1 MAEKPVEAGDAMDKR
16 ERIRQF
22 FAGKERVKVPTVLQ
36 MEATECGAAS
46 LAMILAYYG
55 RWLPLEFLR
64 QECGVTRDGSNADN
78 LLKAARRQGC
88 VAKAFAGRSEVLRK
102 KEFPLILFWEFNH
115 FLVLE
120 GFQGDTVFLNDPAMG
135 RRTVTWDE
143 FLTSYTGVYMK
154 ITPSENFKPEGEP
167 YSIVKTV
174 AAKLKEDKWALIF
187 LMVLGLCMIIP
198 GLAIPVMGQIF
209 IDDVFSLKH
218 ADWIVKLLN
227 AMFGT
232 MILLGIMTAMR
243 AAVLTYWQKK
253 LTIADS
259 SGFFWHVL
267 RMPVAFFQQRYAAD
281 IASRIQFN
289 ESTAEVL
296 SNQAATALL
305 DLLVALF
312 YLLLLFQYSVPLT
325 LIGVSISVVD
335 IFVFLYMR
343 RRQTDLIM
351 RIQQD
356 ASKAY
361 GVLMSGLMMVESI
374 KANGSE
380 GDLFAKWAGYAA
392 KASVA
397 TQEMKLWTMKV
408 KLLPLLLGGLNTALI
423 MTVGGFSIMEG
434 IMTAGIYMAFNN
446 LIAKFHEPVQKLLSL
461 GNVLQNTEMQ
471 MRRLDDVRRYK
482 TDTLNYPDENQ
493 TVSFSGNRLSGEL
506 TLKDVSFGYSP
517 LDPPLIEHFDL
528 HLEPGRWAAVVGSSG
543 SGKSTL
549 AKLVAGLYEEWSG
562 EILFD
567 GVKRREIPRPV
578 IVNSLATVDQDVFQI
593 SGTVRQN
600 ISMFDKSVPSTD
612 IVQAAQD
619 ACIHDD
625 IIQLQGG
632 YDAEVSEGGLNFSG
646 GQRQRLEIARALAF
660 NPSLLILD
668 EATSAIDPMTEQKC
682 LENIRRRGCTCLIV
696 AHRLST
702 IREADEIIVL
712 ERGKVAERGTHREL
726 ISHDGPYRRLIE
738 ERDQQEADVADLD

>member
-1 MAEKPVEAGDAMDKR
+1 MDKR

-55 RWLPLEFLR
+55 RWLPLELLR

-135 RRTVTWDE
+135 RRTVPWDE
-143 FLTSYTGVYMK
+143 FITSYTGVYMK
-154 ITPSENFKPEGEP
+154 ITPDENFKPEGEP

-174 AAKLKEDKWALIF
+174 AAKLREDKWALIF

-198 GLAIPVMGQIF
+198 GLAVPVMSQIF

-218 ADWIVKLLN
+218 ADWIVKLLI

-232 MILLGIMTAMR
+232 MVMLGIMTAMR

-267 RMPVAFFQQRYAAD
+267 RMPVTFFQQRYAAD

-325 LIGVSISVVD
+325 LIGISISVVD

-408 KLLPLLLGGLNTALI
+408 KLLPLLLGGLNSALI

-482 TDTLNYPDENQ
+482 TDSLNYPDENQ
-493 TVSFSGNRLSGEL
+493 TVSFTGNRLSGEL

-600 ISMFDKSVPSTD
+600 ISMFDKSVPSAD

-738 ERDQQEADVADLD
+738 ERDQQEADAADLD

>member
-1 MAEKPVEAGDAMDKR
+1 M
-16 ERIRQF
+16 RITCLRLP
-22 FAGKERVKVPTVLQ
+22 GVRVAWPRPLRV
-36 MEATECGAAS
+36 AAK
-46 LAMILAYYG
+46 
-55 RWLPLEFLR
+55 
-64 QECGVTRDGSNADN
+64 C
-78 LLKAARRQGC
+78 C
-88 VAKAFAGRSEVLRK
+88 VK

-135 RRTVTWDE
+135 RRTVPWDE
-143 FLTSYTGVYMK
+143 FITSYTGVYMK
-154 ITPSENFKPEGEP
+154 ITPDENFKPEGEP

-174 AAKLKEDKWALIF
+174 AAKLREDKWALIF

-198 GLAIPVMGQIF
+198 GLAVPVMGQIF

-218 ADWIVKLLN
+218 ADWIVKLLI

-232 MILLGIMTAMR
+232 MVMLGIMTAMR

-325 LIGVSISVVD
+325 LIGISISVVD

-408 KLLPLLLGGLNTALI
+408 KLLPLLLGGLNSALI

-482 TDTLNYPDENQ
+482 TDSLNYPDENQ
-493 TVSFSGNRLSGEL
+493 TVSFTGNRLSGEL

-600 ISMFDKSVPSTD
+600 ISMFDKSVPSAD

-738 ERDQQEADVADLD
+738 ERDQQEADAADLD

>member
-1 MAEKPVEAGDAMDKR
+1 MDKR

-174 AAKLKEDKWALIF
+174 AAKLREDKWALIF

-325 LIGVSISVVD
+325 LIGISISVVD

-408 KLLPLLLGGLNTALI
+408 KLLPLLLGGLNSALI

-482 TDTLNYPDENQ
+482 TDSLNYPDENQ
-493 TVSFSGNRLSGEL
+493 TVSFTGNRLSGEL

-632 YDAEVSEGGLNFSG
+632 YDAEVAEGGLNFSG

-738 ERDQQEADVADLD
+738 ERDQQEADAADLD

>member
-1 MAEKPVEAGDAMDKR
+1 MDTR

-46 LAMILAYYG
+46 LAMVLAYYG

-120 GFQGDTVFLNDPAMG
+120 GFQGNTVFLNDPAMG

-154 ITPSENFKPEGEP
+154 ITPAENFKPEGEP

-174 AAKLKEDKWALIF
+174 AAKLREDKWALIF
-187 LMVLGLCMIIP
+187 LMVVGLCMIIP

-218 ADWIVKLLN
+218 ADWIVNLLN

-232 MILLGIMTAMR
+232 MILLGILTAMR
-243 AAVLTYWQKK
+243 ATALTYWQKK

-267 RMPVAFFQQRYAAD
+267 RLPVTFFQQRFAAD

-325 LIGVSISVVD
+325 LIGISISIVD

-392 KASVA
+392 KATVA
-397 TQEMKLWTMKV
+397 TQEMKLWAMKV

-446 LIAKFHEPVQKLLSL
+446 LIGKFHEPVQKLLSL
-461 GNVLQNTEMQ
+461 GNVLQDTEMQ

-482 TDTLNYPDENQ
+482 TDSLNYPGDDQ
-493 TVSFSGNRLSGEL
+493 VISFKGNRLSGEL
-506 TLKDVSFGYSP
+506 TLKDVNFGYSP
-517 LDPPLIEHFDL
+517 LDPPLIERFNL

-562 EILFD
+562 EVLFD

-578 IVNSLATVDQDVFQI
+578 IVNSLASVDQDVFQI
-593 SGTVRQN
+593 TGTVRDN
-600 ISMFDKSVPSTD
+600 ITMFDKSVPSAD
-612 IVQAAQD
+612 VVQAAQD
-619 ACIHDD
+619 ACIHED
-625 IIQLQGG
+625 IMRLPGG
-632 YDAEVSEGGLNFSG
+632 YEAEVAEGGLNFSG
-646 GQRQRLEIARALAF
+646 GQRQRLEIARALAC

-702 IREADEIIVL
+702 IRDADEIIVL

-726 ISHDGPYRRLIE
+726 IAHDGPYRRLIE
-738 ERDQQEADVADLD
+738 ERDRMEADEESLN

>member
-1 MAEKPVEAGDAMDKR
+1 MDKR

-135 RRTVTWDE
+135 RRTVPWDE
-143 FLTSYTGVYMK
+143 FITSYTGVYMK
-154 ITPSENFKPEGEP
+154 ITPDENFKPEGEP

-174 AAKLKEDKWALIF
+174 AAKLREDKWALIF

-198 GLAIPVMGQIF
+198 GLAVPVMSQIF

-218 ADWIVKLLN
+218 ADWIVKLLI

-232 MILLGIMTAMR
+232 MVMLGIMTAMR

-408 KLLPLLLGGLNTALI
+408 KLLPLLLGGLNSALI

-482 TDTLNYPDENQ
+482 TDSLNYPDENQ
-493 TVSFSGNRLSGEL
+493 TVSFTGNRLSGEL

-738 ERDQQEADVADLD
+738 ERDQQEADAADLD

>member
-1 MAEKPVEAGDAMDKR
+1 MDKR

-135 RRTVTWDE
+135 RRTVPWDE
-143 FLTSYTGVYMK
+143 FITSYTGVYMK
-154 ITPSENFKPEGEP
+154 ITPDENFKPEGEP

-174 AAKLKEDKWALIF
+174 AAKLREDKWALIF

-198 GLAIPVMGQIF
+198 GLAVPVMSQIF

-218 ADWIVKLLN
+218 ADWIVKLLI

-232 MILLGIMTAMR
+232 MVMLGIMTAMR

-267 RMPVAFFQQRYAAD
+267 RMPVTFFQQRYAAD

-325 LIGVSISVVD
+325 LIGISISVVD

-408 KLLPLLLGGLNTALI
+408 KLLPLLLGGLNSALI

-482 TDTLNYPDENQ
+482 TDSLNYPDDNQ
-493 TVSFSGNRLSGEL
+493 TVSFTGNRLSGEL

-632 YDAEVSEGGLNFSG
+632 YDAEVAEGGLNFSG

-738 ERDQQEADVADLD
+738 ERDRQEADAADLD

>member
-1 MAEKPVEAGDAMDKR
+1 MDKR

-55 RWLPLEFLR
+55 RWLPLELLR

-135 RRTVTWDE
+135 RRTVPWDE
-143 FLTSYTGVYMK
+143 FITSYTGVYMK
-154 ITPSENFKPEGEP
+154 ITPDENFKPEGEP

-174 AAKLKEDKWALIF
+174 AAKLREDKWALIF

-198 GLAIPVMGQIF
+198 GLAVPVMSQIF

-218 ADWIVKLLN
+218 ADWIVKLLI

-232 MILLGIMTAMR
+232 MVMLGIMTAMR

-267 RMPVAFFQQRYAAD
+267 RMPVTFFQQRYAAD

-408 KLLPLLLGGLNTALI
+408 KLLPLLLGGLNSALI

-434 IMTAGIYMAFNN
+434 IMTAGIYTAFNN

-482 TDTLNYPDENQ
+482 TDSLNYPDENQ
-493 TVSFSGNRLSGEL
+493 TVSFTGNRLSGEL

-632 YDAEVSEGGLNFSG
+632 YDAEVAEGGLNFSG

-738 ERDQQEADVADLD
+738 ERDQQEADAADLD

>member
-1 MAEKPVEAGDAMDKR
+1 MDKR

-22 FAGKERVKVPTVLQ
+22 FAGNERVKVPTVLQ

-135 RRTVTWDE
+135 RRTVPWDE
-143 FLTSYTGVYMK
+143 FITSYTGVYMK
-154 ITPSENFKPEGEP
+154 ITPDENFKPEGEP

-174 AAKLKEDKWALIF
+174 AAKLREDKWALIF

-198 GLAIPVMGQIF
+198 GLAVPVMSQIF

-218 ADWIVKLLN
+218 ADWIVKLLI

-232 MILLGIMTAMR
+232 MVMLGIMTAMR

-267 RMPVAFFQQRYAAD
+267 RMPVTFFQQRYAAD

-325 LIGVSISVVD
+325 LIGISISVVD

-408 KLLPLLLGGLNTALI
+408 KLLPLLLGGLNSALI

-434 IMTAGIYMAFNN
+434 IMTAGIYTAFNN

-482 TDTLNYPDENQ
+482 TDSLNYPDENQ
-493 TVSFSGNRLSGEL
+493 TVSFTGNRLSGEL

-738 ERDQQEADVADLD
+738 ERDQQEADAADLD

>member
-1 MAEKPVEAGDAMDKR
+1 MDKR

-55 RWLPLEFLR
+55 RWLPLELLR

-135 RRTVTWDE
+135 RRTVPWDE
-143 FLTSYTGVYMK
+143 FITSYTGVYMK
-154 ITPSENFKPEGEP
+154 ITPDENFKPEGEP

-174 AAKLKEDKWALIF
+174 AAKLREDKWALIF

-198 GLAIPVMGQIF
+198 GLAVPVMSQIF

-218 ADWIVKLLN
+218 ADWIVKLLI

-232 MILLGIMTAMR
+232 MVMLGIMTAMR

-267 RMPVAFFQQRYAAD
+267 RMPVTFFQQRYAAD

-408 KLLPLLLGGLNTALI
+408 KLLPLLLGGLNSALI

-434 IMTAGIYMAFNN
+434 IMTAGIYTAFNN

-482 TDTLNYPDENQ
+482 TDSLNYPDENQ
-493 TVSFSGNRLSGEL
+493 TVSFTGNRLSGEL

-738 ERDQQEADVADLD
+738 ERDQQEADAADLD

>member
-1 MAEKPVEAGDAMDKR
+1 MDTR

-22 FAGKERVKVPTVLQ
+22 FAGKERVMVPTVLQ

-46 LAMILAYYG
+46 LAMVLAYYG

-64 QECGVTRDGSNADN
+64 QECGVTRDGSNAEN

-88 VAKAFAGRSEVLRK
+88 VAKAFAGRSEKLRK

-120 GFQGDTVFLNDPAMG
+120 GFQGDTVYLNDPAMG
-135 RRTVTWDE
+135 RRTVPWDE
-143 FLTSYTGVYMK
+143 FTGSYTGVYMK
-154 ITPSENFKPEGEP
+154 IAPGENFKPEGEP
-167 YSIVKTV
+167 YSIVKAV
-174 AAKLKEDKWALIF
+174 SAKLKEDKWALIF

-198 GLAIPVMGQIF
+198 GLAVPVMGQIF
-209 IDDVFSLKH
+209 VDDVFSLKH
-218 ADWIVKLLN
+218 PDWIVKLLN
-227 AMFGT
+227 AMCGI

-267 RMPVAFFQQRYAAD
+267 RLPVTFFQQRYAAD
-281 IASRIQFN
+281 IASRIQYN
-289 ESTAEVL
+289 ESTAAVL

-312 YLLLLFQYSVPLT
+312 YLALLFQYSVPLT
-325 LIGVSISVVD
+325 LIGVSISIVD

-343 RRQTDLIM
+343 RHQTDLIM

-392 KASVA
+392 KATVA
-397 TQEMKLWTMKV
+397 TQEMKLWAMKV

-446 LIAKFHEPVQKLLSL
+446 LIGKFQEPVQKLLGL
-461 GNVLQNTEMQ
+461 GNVLQDTEMQ

-482 TDTLNYPDENQ
+482 TDSLNYPDENQ
-493 TVSFSGNRLSGEL
+493 AVTFTGNRLSGEL

-562 EILFD
+562 EVLFD

-593 SGTVRQN
+593 SGTVRDN
-600 ISMFDKSVPSTD
+600 ITMFDKSVPPAD
-612 IVQAAQD
+612 VVQAAAD
-619 ACIHDD
+619 ACIHED
-625 IIQLQGG
+625 IMALQGG
-632 YDAEVSEGGLNFSG
+632 YEAVVAEGGLNFSG
-646 GQRQRLEIARALAF
+646 GQRQRLEIARALAS

-702 IREADEIIVL
+702 IRDADEIIVL
-712 ERGKVAERGTHREL
+712 ERGKVAERGSHREL
-726 ISHDGPYRRLIE
+726 MAHDGPYRRLIE
-738 ERDQQEADVADLD
+738 ERDRQEAESAGLD

>member
-1 MAEKPVEAGDAMDKR
+1 MDKR

-55 RWLPLEFLR
+55 RWLPLELLR

-174 AAKLKEDKWALIF
+174 AAKLREDKWALIF

-198 GLAIPVMGQIF
+198 GLAVPVMSQIF

-218 ADWIVKLLN
+218 ADWIVKLLI

-232 MILLGIMTAMR
+232 MVMLGIMTAMR

-267 RMPVAFFQQRYAAD
+267 RLPVTFFQQRYAAD

-325 LIGVSISVVD
+325 LIGISISVVD

-408 KLLPLLLGGLNTALI
+408 KLLPLLLGGLNSALI

-434 IMTAGIYMAFNN
+434 IMTAGIYTAFNN

-482 TDTLNYPDENQ
+482 TDSLNYPDENQ
-493 TVSFSGNRLSGEL
+493 TVSFTGNRLSGEL

-600 ISMFDKSVPSTD
+600 ISMFDKSVPSAD

-738 ERDQQEADVADLD
+738 ERDQQEADAADLD

>member
-1 MAEKPVEAGDAMDKR
+1 MDKR

-174 AAKLKEDKWALIF
+174 AAKLREDKWALIF

-408 KLLPLLLGGLNTALI
+408 KLLPLLLGGLNSALI

-434 IMTAGIYMAFNN
+434 IMTAGIYTAFNN

-482 TDTLNYPDENQ
+482 TDSLNYPDENQ
-493 TVSFSGNRLSGEL
+493 TVSFTGNRLSGEL

-632 YDAEVSEGGLNFSG
+632 YDAEVAEGGLNFSG

>member
-1 MAEKPVEAGDAMDKR
+1 MDKR

-135 RRTVTWDE
+135 RRTVPWDE
-143 FLTSYTGVYMK
+143 FITSYTGVYMK
-154 ITPSENFKPEGEP
+154 ITPDENFKPEGEP

-174 AAKLKEDKWALIF
+174 AAKLREDKWALIF

-198 GLAIPVMGQIF
+198 GLAVPVMSQIF

-325 LIGVSISVVD
+325 LIGISISVVD

-408 KLLPLLLGGLNTALI
+408 KLLPLLLGGLNSALI

-434 IMTAGIYMAFNN
+434 IMTAGIYTAFNN

-482 TDTLNYPDENQ
+482 TDSLNYPDENQ
-493 TVSFSGNRLSGEL
+493 TVSFTGNRLSGEL

-738 ERDQQEADVADLD
+738 ERDQQEADAADLD

>member
-1 MAEKPVEAGDAMDKR
+1 MDKR

-408 KLLPLLLGGLNTALI
+408 KLLPLLLGGLNSALI

-482 TDTLNYPDENQ
+482 TDSLNYPDENQ
-493 TVSFSGNRLSGEL
+493 TVSFTGNRLSGEL

-632 YDAEVSEGGLNFSG
+632 YDAEVAEGGLNFSG

-738 ERDQQEADVADLD
+738 ERDQQETDVADLD

>member
-1 MAEKPVEAGDAMDKR
+1 MDKR

-174 AAKLKEDKWALIF
+174 AAKLREDKWALIF

-198 GLAIPVMGQIF
+198 GLAVPVMSQIF

-218 ADWIVKLLN
+218 ADWIVKLLI

-232 MILLGIMTAMR
+232 MVMLGIMTAMR

-267 RMPVAFFQQRYAAD
+267 RMPVTFFQQRYAAD

-325 LIGVSISVVD
+325 LIGISISVVD

-408 KLLPLLLGGLNTALI
+408 KLLPLLLGGLNSALI

-434 IMTAGIYMAFNN
+434 IMTAGIYTAFNN

-482 TDTLNYPDENQ
+482 TDSLNYPDENQ
-493 TVSFSGNRLSGEL
+493 TVSFTGNRLSGEL

-738 ERDQQEADVADLD
+738 ERDQQEAEAADLD

>member
-1 MAEKPVEAGDAMDKR
+1 MDTR

-46 LAMILAYYG
+46 LAMVLAYYG

-154 ITPSENFKPEGEP
+154 ITPDENFKPEGEP

-174 AAKLKEDKWALIF
+174 AAKLREDKWALIF

-198 GLAIPVMGQIF
+198 GLAVPVMSQIF

-227 AMFGT
+227 AMLGS

-243 AAVLTYWQKK
+243 AAVLTQWQKK

-267 RMPVAFFQQRYAAD
+267 RLPVTFFQQRYAAD

-325 LIGVSISVVD
+325 LIGISISIVN

-392 KASVA
+392 KATIA

-408 KLLPLLLGGLNTALI
+408 KLLPLLLAGLNSALI

-434 IMTAGIYMAFNN
+434 IMTAGIYTAFNN
-446 LIAKFHEPVQKLLSL
+446 LIGKFREPVQKLLAL

-482 TDTLNYPDENQ
+482 TDSLNYPDENQ
-493 TVSFSGNRLSGEL
+493 TISFTGNRLSGEL
-506 TLKDVSFGYSP
+506 TMKDVSFGYSP

-578 IVNSLATVDQDVFQI
+578 LVNSLASVDQDVFQI

-600 ISMFDKSVPSTD
+600 ISMFDKSVPSSD
-612 IVQAAQD
+612 IIQAAQD

-625 IIQLQGG
+625 IIGLPGG
-632 YDAEVSEGGLNFSG
+632 YDAEVAEGGLNFSG

-660 NPSLLILD
+660 NPSMLILD

-726 ISHDGPYRRLIE
+726 IAHDGPYRRLIE
-738 ERDQQEADVADLD
+738 ERDRQEADVADLD

>member
-1 MAEKPVEAGDAMDKR
+1 MDKR

-55 RWLPLEFLR
+55 RWLPLELLR

-408 KLLPLLLGGLNTALI
+408 KLLPLLLGGLNSALI

-482 TDTLNYPDENQ
+482 TDSLNYPDENQ
-493 TVSFSGNRLSGEL
+493 TVSFTGNRLSGEL

-600 ISMFDKSVPSTD
+600 ISMFDKSVPSAD

-632 YDAEVSEGGLNFSG
+632 YDAEVAEGGLNFSG

>member
-1 MAEKPVEAGDAMDKR
+1 MDKR

-135 RRTVTWDE
+135 RRTVPWDE
-143 FLTSYTGVYMK
+143 FITSYTGVYMK
-154 ITPSENFKPEGEP
+154 ITPDENFKPEGEP

-174 AAKLKEDKWALIF
+174 AAKLREDKWALIF

-218 ADWIVKLLN
+218 ADWIVKLLI

-232 MILLGIMTAMR
+232 MVMLGIMTAMR

-408 KLLPLLLGGLNTALI
+408 KLLPLLLGGLNSALI

-434 IMTAGIYMAFNN
+434 IMTAGIYTAFNN

-482 TDTLNYPDENQ
+482 TDSLNYPDENQ
-493 TVSFSGNRLSGEL
+493 TVSFTGNRLSGEL

-562 EILFD
+562 DILFD

-600 ISMFDKSVPSTD
+600 ISMFDKSVPSAD

-738 ERDQQEADVADLD
+738 ERDQQEADAADLD

>member
-1 MAEKPVEAGDAMDKR
+1 MDKR

-408 KLLPLLLGGLNTALI
+408 KLLPLLLGGLNSALI

-482 TDTLNYPDENQ
+482 TDSLNYPDENQ
-493 TVSFSGNRLSGEL
+493 TVSFTGNRLSGEL

>member
-1 MAEKPVEAGDAMDKR
+1 MDKR

-46 LAMILAYYG
+46 LAMVLAYYG

-64 QECGVTRDGSNADN
+64 QECGVTRDGSNAEN

-88 VAKAFAGRSEVLRK
+88 AAKAFAGRSEKLRK

-135 RRTVTWDE
+135 QRTVTWDE
-143 FLTSYTGVYMK
+143 FTESYTGVYMT
-154 ITPSENFKPEGEP
+154 ITPGEGFKPEGHP
-167 YSIVKTV
+167 YSIVKAV
-174 AAKLKEDKWALIF
+174 AAKLKEDKWALVF
-187 LMVLGLCMIIP
+187 LMILGLCMIIP

-218 ADWIVKLLN
+218 PDWIVKLLN

-232 MILLGIMTAMR
+232 MVLLGIMTAMR

-267 RMPVAFFQQRYAAD
+267 RLPVAFFQQRYAAD

-289 ESTAEVL
+289 ESTAGVL

-305 DLLVALF
+305 DLLIALF
-312 YLLLLFQYSVPLT
+312 YLALLFQYSVPLT
-325 LIGVSISVVD
+325 LIGISISVLD

-356 ASKAY
+356 ASKSY

-392 KASVA
+392 KASAA
-397 TQEMKLWTMKV
+397 TQEMKLWAMKV

-446 LIAKFHEPVQKLLSL
+446 LIGKFHEPVQKLLSL
-461 GNVLQNTEMQ
+461 GSVLQDTEMQ
-471 MRRLDDVRRYK
+471 MRRLDDVQRYK
-482 TDTLNYPDENQ
+482 TDNLNYPEGDQ
-493 TVSFSGNRLSGEL
+493 VIAFAGNRLSGEV

-517 LDPPLIEHFDL
+517 LDPPLIEHFSL

-549 AKLVAGLYEEWSG
+549 AKIVTGLYEEWSG
-562 EILFD
+562 EVLFD

-578 IVNSLATVDQDVFQI
+578 IVNSLASVDQDVFQI
-593 SGTVRQN
+593 SGTVREN
-600 ISMFDKSVPSTD
+600 ISMFDKSVPAAD
-612 IVQAAQD
+612 IVQAAVD
-619 ACIHDD
+619 ACIHED
-625 IIQLQGG
+625 IMRLPGG
-632 YDAEVSEGGLNFSG
+632 YDAVVAEGGLNFSG
-646 GQRQRLEIARALAF
+646 GQRQRLELARALAS

-702 IREADEIIVL
+702 IRDADEIIVL
-712 ERGKVAERGTHREL
+712 ERGKVAERGVHREL
-726 ISHDGPYRRLIE
+726 MAHDGPYRRLIE
-738 ERDQQEADVADLD
+738 ERDRQETEGAALD

>member
-1 MAEKPVEAGDAMDKR
+1 MDKR

-174 AAKLKEDKWALIF
+174 AAKLREDKWALIF

-325 LIGVSISVVD
+325 LIGISISVVD

-408 KLLPLLLGGLNTALI
+408 KLLPLLLGGLNSALI

-482 TDTLNYPDENQ
+482 TDSLNYPDENQ
-493 TVSFSGNRLSGEL
+493 TVSFTGNRLSGEL

-562 EILFD
+562 DILFD

-600 ISMFDKSVPSTD
+600 ISMFDKSVPSAD

-632 YDAEVSEGGLNFSG
+632 YDAEVAEGGLNFSG

>member
-1 MAEKPVEAGDAMDKR
+1 MDKR

-135 RRTVTWDE
+135 RRTVPWDE
-143 FLTSYTGVYMK
+143 FITSYTGVYMK
-154 ITPSENFKPEGEP
+154 ITPDENFKPEGEP

-174 AAKLKEDKWALIF
+174 AAKLREDKWALIF

-198 GLAIPVMGQIF
+198 GLAVPVMSQIF

-218 ADWIVKLLN
+218 ADWIVKLLI

-232 MILLGIMTAMR
+232 MVMLGIMTAMR

-325 LIGVSISVVD
+325 LIGISISVVD

-600 ISMFDKSVPSTD
+600 ISMFDKSVPSAD

-632 YDAEVSEGGLNFSG
+632 YDAEVAEGGLNFSG

>member
-1 MAEKPVEAGDAMDKR
+1 MDKR

-135 RRTVTWDE
+135 RRTVPWDE
-143 FLTSYTGVYMK
+143 FITSYTGVYMK
-154 ITPSENFKPEGEP
+154 ITPDENFKPEGEP

-174 AAKLKEDKWALIF
+174 AAKLREDKWALIF

-198 GLAIPVMGQIF
+198 GLAVPVMSQIF

-218 ADWIVKLLN
+218 ADWIVKLLI

-232 MILLGIMTAMR
+232 MVMLGIMTAMR

-325 LIGVSISVVD
+325 LIGISISVVD

-408 KLLPLLLGGLNTALI
+408 KLLPLLLGGLNSALI

-482 TDTLNYPDENQ
+482 TDSLNYPDENQ
-493 TVSFSGNRLSGEL
+493 TVSFTGNRLSGEL

-600 ISMFDKSVPSTD
+600 ISMFDKSVPSAD

-738 ERDQQEADVADLD
+738 ERDQQEADAADLD

>member
-1 MAEKPVEAGDAMDKR
+1 MDKR

-55 RWLPLEFLR
+55 RWLPLELLR

-135 RRTVTWDE
+135 RRTVPWDE
-143 FLTSYTGVYMK
+143 FITSYTGVYMK
-154 ITPSENFKPEGEP
+154 ITPDENFKPEGEP

-174 AAKLKEDKWALIF
+174 AAKLREDKWALIF

-198 GLAIPVMGQIF
+198 GLAVPVMSQIF

-218 ADWIVKLLN
+218 ADWIVKLLI

-408 KLLPLLLGGLNTALI
+408 KLLPLLLGGLNSALI

-434 IMTAGIYMAFNN
+434 IMTAGIYTAFNN

-482 TDTLNYPDENQ
+482 TDSLNYPDENQ
-493 TVSFSGNRLSGEL
+493 TVSFTGNRLSGEL

-738 ERDQQEADVADLD
+738 ERDQQEADAADLD

>member
-1 MAEKPVEAGDAMDKR
+1 MDKR

-55 RWLPLEFLR
+55 RWLPLELLR

-135 RRTVTWDE
+135 RRTVPWDE
-143 FLTSYTGVYMK
+143 FITSYTGVYMK
-154 ITPSENFKPEGEP
+154 ITPDENFKPEGEP

-174 AAKLKEDKWALIF
+174 AAKLREDKWALIF

-198 GLAIPVMGQIF
+198 GLAVPVMSQIF

-218 ADWIVKLLN
+218 ADWIVKLLI

-232 MILLGIMTAMR
+232 MVMLGIMTAMR

-267 RMPVAFFQQRYAAD
+267 RMPVTFFQQRYAAD

-408 KLLPLLLGGLNTALI
+408 KLLPLLLGGLNSALI

-434 IMTAGIYMAFNN
+434 IMTAGIYTAFNN

-482 TDTLNYPDENQ
+482 TDSLNYPDENQ
-493 TVSFSGNRLSGEL
+493 TVSFTGNRLSGEL

-600 ISMFDKSVPSTD
+600 ISMFDKSVPSAD

-738 ERDQQEADVADLD
+738 ERDQQEADAANLD

>member
-1 MAEKPVEAGDAMDKR
+1 MDKR

-135 RRTVTWDE
+135 RRTVPWDE
-143 FLTSYTGVYMK
+143 FITSYTGVYMK
-154 ITPSENFKPEGEP
+154 ITPDENFKPEGEP

-174 AAKLKEDKWALIF
+174 AAKLREDKWALIF

-325 LIGVSISVVD
+325 LIGISISVVD

-408 KLLPLLLGGLNTALI
+408 KLLPLLLGGLNSALI

-482 TDTLNYPDENQ
+482 TDSLNYPDENQ
-493 TVSFSGNRLSGEL
+493 TVSFTGNRLSGEL

-600 ISMFDKSVPSTD
+600 ISMFDKSVPSAD

-738 ERDQQEADVADLD
+738 ERDQQEADAADLD

>member
-1 MAEKPVEAGDAMDKR
+1 MDKR

-135 RRTVTWDE
+135 RRTVPWDE
-143 FLTSYTGVYMK
+143 FITSYTGVYMK
-154 ITPSENFKPEGEP
+154 ITPDENFKPEGEP

-174 AAKLKEDKWALIF
+174 AAKLREDKWALIF

-198 GLAIPVMGQIF
+198 GLAVPVMSQIF

-218 ADWIVKLLN
+218 ADWIVKLLI

-232 MILLGIMTAMR
+232 MVMLGIMTAMR

-267 RMPVAFFQQRYAAD
+267 RMPVTFFQQRYAAD

-325 LIGVSISVVD
+325 LIGISISVVD

-408 KLLPLLLGGLNTALI
+408 KLLPLLLGGLNSALI

-434 IMTAGIYMAFNN
+434 IMTAGIYTAFNN

-482 TDTLNYPDENQ
+482 TDSLNYPDENQ
-493 TVSFSGNRLSGEL
+493 TVSFTGNRLSGEL

-738 ERDQQEADVADLD
+738 ERDRQEADAADLD

>member
-1 MAEKPVEAGDAMDKR
+1 MDKR

-135 RRTVTWDE
+135 RRTVPWDE
-143 FLTSYTGVYMK
+143 FITSYTGVYMK
-154 ITPSENFKPEGEP
+154 ITPDENFKPEGEP

-174 AAKLKEDKWALIF
+174 AAKLREDKWALIF

-198 GLAIPVMGQIF
+198 GLAVPVMSQIF

-218 ADWIVKLLN
+218 ADWIVKLLI

-232 MILLGIMTAMR
+232 MVMLGIMTAMR

-267 RMPVAFFQQRYAAD
+267 RMPVTFFQQRYAAD

-325 LIGVSISVVD
+325 LIGISISVVD

-408 KLLPLLLGGLNTALI
+408 KLLPLLLGGLNSALI

-482 TDTLNYPDENQ
+482 TDSLNYPDENQ
-493 TVSFSGNRLSGEL
+493 TVSFTGNRLSGEL

-600 ISMFDKSVPSTD
+600 ISMFDKSVPSAD

>member
-1 MAEKPVEAGDAMDKR
+1 MDKR

-55 RWLPLEFLR
+55 RWLPLELLR

-135 RRTVTWDE
+135 RRTVPWDE
-143 FLTSYTGVYMK
+143 FITSYTGVYMK
-154 ITPSENFKPEGEP
+154 ITPDENFKPEGEP

-174 AAKLKEDKWALIF
+174 AAKLREDKWALIF

-198 GLAIPVMGQIF
+198 GLAVPVMSQIF

-325 LIGVSISVVD
+325 LIGISISVVD

-408 KLLPLLLGGLNTALI
+408 KLLPLLLGGLNSALI

-482 TDTLNYPDENQ
+482 TDSLNYPDENQ
-493 TVSFSGNRLSGEL
+493 TVSFTGNRLSGEL

-600 ISMFDKSVPSTD
+600 ISMFDKSVPSAD

>member
-1 MAEKPVEAGDAMDKR
+1 MDKR

-174 AAKLKEDKWALIF
+174 AAKLREDKWALIF

-198 GLAIPVMGQIF
+198 GLAVPVMSQIF

-218 ADWIVKLLN
+218 ADWIVKLLI

-232 MILLGIMTAMR
+232 MVMLGIMTAMR

-267 RMPVAFFQQRYAAD
+267 RMPVTFFQQRYAAD

-325 LIGVSISVVD
+325 LIGISISVLD

-397 TQEMKLWTMKV
+397 TQQMKLWTMKV
-408 KLLPLLLGGLNTALI
+408 KLLPLLLGGLNSALI

-434 IMTAGIYMAFNN
+434 IMTAGIYTAFNN

-482 TDTLNYPDENQ
+482 TDSLNYPDENQ
-493 TVSFSGNRLSGEL
+493 TVSFTGNRLSGEL

-632 YDAEVSEGGLNFSG
+632 YDAEVTEGGLNFSG

-738 ERDQQEADVADLD
+738 ERDQQEADAADLD

>member
-1 MAEKPVEAGDAMDKR
+1 MDKR

-55 RWLPLEFLR
+55 RWLPLELLR

-135 RRTVTWDE
+135 RRTVPWDE
-143 FLTSYTGVYMK
+143 FITSYTGVYMK
-154 ITPSENFKPEGEP
+154 ITPDENFKPEGEP

-174 AAKLKEDKWALIF
+174 AAKLREDKWALIF

-198 GLAIPVMGQIF
+198 GLAVPVMSQIF

-218 ADWIVKLLN
+218 ADWIVKLLI

-232 MILLGIMTAMR
+232 MVMLGIMTAMR

-267 RMPVAFFQQRYAAD
+267 RMPVTFFQQRYAAD

-325 LIGVSISVVD
+325 LIGISISVVD

-408 KLLPLLLGGLNTALI
+408 KLLPLLLGGLNSALI

-434 IMTAGIYMAFNN
+434 IMTAGIYTAFNN

-482 TDTLNYPDENQ
+482 TDSLNYPDENQ
-493 TVSFSGNRLSGEL
+493 TVSFTGNRLSGEL

-738 ERDQQEADVADLD
+738 ERDQQEADAADLD

>member
-1 MAEKPVEAGDAMDKR
+1 MDKR

-120 GFQGDTVFLNDPAMG
+120 GFQGDTVFMNDPAMG

-408 KLLPLLLGGLNTALI
+408 KLLPLLLGGLNSALI

-482 TDTLNYPDENQ
+482 TDSLNYPDENQ
-493 TVSFSGNRLSGEL
+493 TVSFTGNRLSGEL

-632 YDAEVSEGGLNFSG
+632 YDAEVAEGGLNFSG